1 MVNLKFLTGLI
12 FLGSMYS
19 RAIVNF
25 PTCIGKVSNAT
36 RGRHLTEKVSKG
48 FIPPFSVP
56 RLVGHRGRWWKGFQP
71 RLHNLK

>member
-1 MVNLKFLTGLI
+1 MVNLKFLTSLI

-36 RGRHLTEKVSKG
+36 RRRHLTEKVSKG
-48 FIPPFSVP
+48 PSIP
-56 RLVGHRGRWWKGFQP
+56 L
-71 RLHNLK
+71 